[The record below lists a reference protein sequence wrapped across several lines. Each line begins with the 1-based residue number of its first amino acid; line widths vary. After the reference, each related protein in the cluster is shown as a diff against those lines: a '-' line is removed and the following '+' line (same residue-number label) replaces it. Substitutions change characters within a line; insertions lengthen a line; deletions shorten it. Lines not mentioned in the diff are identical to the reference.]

1 MSRGNVNNK
10 LRSEKVLSS
19 CLRTW
24 VRFLSES
31 AWEEKARENALA
43 DITQQISVLI
53 ETNSFF
59 VTMELNDSYKE
70 YFEQTTKVSAKN
82 LLEGHELVGSYKDKK
97 TNTFYIGYKLDK
109 QTYLRN
115 KAKKEKEIADAGY
128 GYLKEAQKAL
138 NGGNLFRSLTY
149 FEKGLAV
156 VEPWLFLD
164 LSAIYNGQK
173 IDVPNALYTGY
184 VSAFDGLQLTLEPKE
199 LTLAGESTGEDIRLH
214 LTRRGANVAK
224 SSLKL
229 RILLIMQ
236 VLSLEKYIISMRI
249 MSICR

>member
-1 MSRGNVNNK
+1 MKRLLLLLPLMIVAIICFAKEPVWLTERANEEAYVGIGSA
-10 LRSEKVLSS
+10 SM
-19 CLRTW
+19 
-24 VRFLSES
+24 SES

-149 FEKGLAV
+149 LEKGLAV

-164 LSAIYNGQK
+164 LRAIYNGQK
-173 IDVPNALYTGY
+173 SMCQMLFIQVMFL
-184 VSAFDGLQLTLEPKE
+184 LLT
-199 LTLAGESTGEDIRLH
+199 DF
-214 LTRRGANVAK
+214 N
-224 SSLKL
+224 
-229 RILLIMQ
+229 
-236 VLSLEKYIISMRI
+236 
-249 MSICR
+249 